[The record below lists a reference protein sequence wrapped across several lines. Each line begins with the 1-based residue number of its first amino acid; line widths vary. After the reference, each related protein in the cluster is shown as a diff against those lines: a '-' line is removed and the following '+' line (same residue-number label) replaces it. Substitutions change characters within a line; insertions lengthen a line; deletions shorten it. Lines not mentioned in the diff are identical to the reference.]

1 MISQYLATALKEA
14 GLAWDPGGHDRFVIP
29 ERDLDGDVFSINDLS
44 IEVQELAGRP
54 SIMFNGTVEWAL
66 DWIHTGDV
74 VWLPTEEQ
82 LRAALGS
89 AFVALEASDEGFR
102 CVIRMDG
109 STESFEA
116 VTAVDAYGYA
126 LLASLER
133 TG

>member
-1 MISQYLATALKEA
+1 
-14 GLAWDPGGHDRFVIP
+14 VIP

-82 LRAALGS
+82 LRAALGT
-89 AFVALEASDEGFR
+89 AFVALEASAEGFR
-102 CVIRMDG
+102 CTIRIDG
-109 STESFEA
+109 STKSFEA

-126 LLASLER
+126 LLAALER